1 MNLDTSSQD
10 QGVLSRVEQRGIE
23 PVPSNERNGS
33 PGQLFWVWF
42 AANIS
47 ILGIPLG
54 ATLVALGLNVWQAV
68 LATAIGAF
76 GSFAL
81 VGVISIAGR
90 RGGAPSLTLTRSIFG
105 VRGNIGPTLIA
116 LLSRLGWETVNTIT
130 GASALLSLSVIC
142 FGTAAGY
149 KDVPWLTFVCVL
161 IFVALTAVISV
172 AGHSFI
178 LTVQKWA
185 TWVFGALTLL
195 VVLYLVTTVD
205 WNQLFS
211 GKPGTVSAF
220 IIAVGTI
227 AAGTGIGWVNS
238 GADMARYQ
246 KTSVKGSS
254 LILTAAAGAGIP
266 LVVVIGVGSILTAGG
281 SGLASATDPVAAVRS
296 ALPAWVS
303 IPYLIAAFAGLL
315 MSNNISVYSAGLT
328 TLTLGI
334 RIPRVYAVTLD
345 ILVTTSGAMYFM
357 LGSGG
362 FYGPFVTF
370 ISLLAVPLTA
380 WTGVFLVDMMVRK
393 RYDSSALLQLNKESR
408 YWYWHGINVSATMS
422 WLIGLAVGFL
432 FVTAKVS
439 ENVTWFSGPLANT
452 VIGRN
457 GLAWLVSLCL
467 AAALYAIFGL
477 PRLLREQTKLPEGR

>member
-1 MNLDTSSQD
+1 MSHSTDTSARP
-10 QGVLSRVEQRGIE
+10 VLSRVEQRGIE
-23 PVPSNERNGS
+23 PVPISERNGS

-54 ATLVALGLNVWQAV
+54 ATLIALGLNIWQAL
-68 LATAIGAF
+68 LATVIGSF

-81 VGVISIAGR
+81 VGIVSIAGR

-116 LLSRLGWETVNTIT
+116 LFSRLGWETVNTVT
-130 GASALLSLSVIC
+130 GASALLSLGVIC
-142 FGTAAGY
+142 FGTPAGY
-149 KDVPWLTFVCVL
+149 KDMPWLTFCCVA

-195 VVLYLVTTVD
+195 VVLYLVTTVN
-205 WNQLFS
+205 WSSMFAGKS
-211 GKPGTVSAF
+211 GSLSAF
-220 IIAVGTI
+220 VIAIGII

-246 KTSVKGSS
+246 KTQVSGGSLVLS
-254 LILTAAAGAGIP
+254 AAAGAGIP
-266 LVVVIGVGSILTAGG
+266 LVIVIGVGAILTAGG
-281 SGLASATDPVAAVRS
+281 SNLASAADPVAAVRG

-334 RIPRVYAVTLD
+334 RIPRVYAVSID
-345 ILVTTSGAMYFM
+345 ILVTTAGAMYFM
-357 LGSGG
+357 LGSDG

-380 WTGVFLVDMMVRK
+380 WTGVFLVDLTVRNH
-393 RYDSSALLQLNKESR
+393 YDADALLTLKKGSR
-408 YWYWHGINVSATMS
+408 YWYWHGINIPAILS
-422 WLIGLAVGFL
+422 WLIGLSIGFL
-432 FVTAKVS
+432 FVTAQVS
-439 ENVTWFSGPLANT
+439 DTLTWFSGPLAHT
-452 VIGRN
+452 VIGEN
-457 GLAWLVSLCL
+457 GLAWLVSLAL
-467 AAALYAIFGL
+467 SAAIYAVFGL
-477 PRLLREQTKLPEGR
+477 PQVRREQQQWKEVR